1 MKDSLIQ
8 TRDAFAMKELFI
20 QVGSILYID
29 PVRFLHFLEERASL
43 ITERIA
49 VPGTDHPT
57 TEALRGRR
65 SELVN
70 LIQQIKE
77 NVNE

>member
-1 MKDSLIQ
+1 
-8 TRDAFAMKELFI
+8 MKELLI
-20 QVGSILYID
+20 KVGSTLYID
-29 PVRFLHFLEERASL
+29 PMCFLHFLEERVSL

-49 VPGTDHPT
+49 VPGTDHLT
-57 TEALRGRR
+57 TEGLRGRR

-70 LIQQIKE
+70 LIQQLKE